1 MAPPRPVV
9 LATFNA
15 RWTHSSLG
23 LRCLAANLGPLR
35 DRAVI
40 LEPDSDQRPADV
52 AERILELDPLL
63 VGLGVFVWNVRQST
77 ELVRLLK
84 TLRPRLPVAVGGPEV
99 SFDLDDLPFT
109 RVADWVVRG
118 EAEAAFHDLCGAVA
132 AGQPPTPGPI
142 DAAPPD
148 LGALE
153 LPYELYDDR
162 DLAQRAVYLEAS
174 RGCPY
179 GCEFCLAS
187 LTPRVRRVPPDRLL
201 AALDRLWRRGLRRY
215 RFVDRSLHLGFGAE
229 LLRFFLDRSGD
240 GLFLHLELVP
250 DRLPTRLRPL
260 LEAFPGGSL
269 QLEVGVQT
277 FDPAVAGRL
286 GRRQDPVRVEDTLR
300 FLRERT
306 GAHLHTDLLVGM
318 PGQGLAVLA
327 ADFDRLMTIG
337 PHEVQ
342 VGLLKRL
349 RGTPLARHAAD
360 WGLRFNPDPPYE
372 VLETPEL
379 DFATLQR
386 LRRLTRVVD
395 LVVNSGRF
403 TVTAPLLWQ
412 GGSPFA
418 GLLALADWLYDRE
431 GRVHAIALPRLTRLL
446 FEYLTGPCGR
456 EASRVAAAIESDA
469 RRLGQ
474 EPVPLEVT
482 AATGG
487 RETPAVLPP
496 RQRRHRG
503 QKSCGS

>member
-1 MAPPRPVV
+1 MPSRPVV

-15 RWTHSSLG
+15 RWSHSSLA
-23 LRCLAANLGPLR
+23 LRCLAANLGELR
-35 DRAVI
+35 ARAVI
-40 LEPDSDQRPADV
+40 LELDLDQRPAEV
-52 AERILELDPLL
+52 AERILELDPVL
-63 VGLGVFVWNVRQST
+63 VGLGVYVWNVRQST
-77 ELVRLLK
+77 ELARLLK
-84 TLRPRLPVAVGGPEV
+84 TLRPRLPLVLGGPEV
-99 SFDLDDLPFT
+99 SFELDDLPVA
-109 RVADWVVRG
+109 RVADWVIQG
-118 EAEAAFHDLCGAVA
+118 EAEAAFRDLCGAVA
-132 AGQPPTPGPI
+132 AGRPPMPGVI

-153 LPYELYDDR
+153 LPYELYDDL

-187 LTPRVRRVPPDRLL
+187 LSPRVRRVPPDELL

-215 RFVDRSLHLGFGAE
+215 RFVDRSLHLAFGAK

-260 LEAFPGGSL
+260 LAAFPAGSL
-269 QLEVGVQT
+269 QLEVGIQT
-277 FDPAVAGRL
+277 FDESVAGRV
-286 GRRQDPVRVEDTLR
+286 GRRQDPHRVEGTLR
-300 FLRERT
+300 FLREGT
-306 GAHLHTDLLVGM
+306 AAHLHTDLLVGL
-318 PGQGLAVLA
+318 PGQGLSVLA
-327 ADFDRLMTIG
+327 ADFDRLVALG

-349 RGTPLARHAAD
+349 RGAPLARRAGD
-360 WGLRFNPDPPYE
+360 WGLLFSPDPPYE
-372 VLETPEL
+372 VVETPEL

-386 LRRLTRVVD
+386 LRRLSRVVD

-403 TVTAPLLWQ
+403 TATAPLLWH

-418 GLLALADWLYDRE
+418 GLLALADWLQHRE

-446 FEYLTGPCGR
+446 FEHLTGPGGR
-456 EASRVAAAIESDA
+456 DASQVAAALEADA

-474 EPVPLEVT
+474 EPVPLEV
-482 AATGG
+482 AATSGG
-487 RETPAVLPP
+487 RETQAVLPP

-503 QKSCGS
+503 VEPADS